1 MQTAAC
7 KHGGTLPSGCWVGGV
22 TVLAFDN
29 STKPPWSILFLA
41 LVWFGEQSEV
51 PVAAVTALPIAIY

>member
-51 PVAAVTALPIAIY
+51 LWQL